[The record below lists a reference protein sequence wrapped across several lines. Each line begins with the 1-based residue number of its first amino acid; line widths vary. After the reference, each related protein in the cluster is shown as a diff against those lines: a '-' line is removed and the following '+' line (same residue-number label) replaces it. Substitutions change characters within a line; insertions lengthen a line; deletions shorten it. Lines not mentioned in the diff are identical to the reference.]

1 MYLVAKFSPV
11 SLFSLR
17 ESDAT
22 NVVASTYLHPS
33 PFCIKM
39 TLVSLFLQV
48 YGKDGVEEW
57 VSYLKKLPVYIKGSS
72 KIVVNNTMIKIRKLN
87 DKAKKEDKDAG
98 VNINSTVS
106 YREFAYLDDPIEV
119 AFGTNIDRFSQYET
133 TLKHLLLHV
142 NYFGNRGSFFQ
153 WKEFYRLDCDLP
165 TDFTRPLDNTF
176 DIRQLG
182 LLKKMD
188 DFADGVSFN
197 TLNIYSDA
205 KKTNNRLTNVFVLPY
220 EKKYST
226 RSYTFYERRG

>member
-39 TLVSLFLQV
+39 TLVSLYIQV
-48 YGKDGVEEW
+48 YGKDGAEEW
-57 VSYLKKLPVYIKGSS
+57 VSFLKELPVYIKGSS

-98 VNINSTVS
+98 ININSTVS
-106 YREFAYLDDPIEV
+106 YREFAYLYDPIEI
-119 AFGTNIDRFSQYET
+119 AFGTNIDYFQQYESI
-133 TLKHLLLHV
+133 LKQLLLHV

-153 WKEFYRLDCDLP
+153 WKEFYRLDGDLP
-165 TDFTRPLDNTF
+165 ADFTKPLDQTF
-176 DIRQLG
+176 DISQLG

-188 DFADGVSFN
+188 DFADGVTFDK
-197 TLNIYSDA
+197 LNIYSDT
-205 KKTNNRLTNVFVLPY
+205 KKTHNRLTNIFVFPY
-220 EKKYST
+220 EKKYSA